1 MKQLE
6 TLWTYSPGLRRT
18 EFCLFA
24 CLVNSLLEG
33 IWIEKA
39 FPGSK

>member
-6 TLWTYSPGLRRT
+6 ALWTYSPGRRT

-33 IWIEKA
+33 I
-39 FPGSK
+39 